1 MKTLRTLR
9 NLGIGIAVLAGIV
22 AVLLNNKA
30 KSDAKAAKSQ
40 ETEKAVSVSV
50 VTVGKTTLSR
60 TLSLIGTITANNDVA
75 IVSETSGRV
84 VAIGAKVGDYKPAG
98 SVIAQVDDELK
109 LANFKSAE
117 VAYEKAK
124 KDLER
129 YEALLKEG
137 GISDAQVESARLN
150 FKSAEAQYIVARRQL
165 QDTRITTPISGIVTE
180 RRVDIGSVVS
190 NGMVVASV
198 VDIAKL
204 KVKVNVAEKDVFKLK
219 VGEEVEVTTDVYPN
233 VKFKGVI
240 ASISAKGDEAHT
252 YPVEITLNNSKE
264 YPLKAG
270 MFGRVHFT
278 SLGERQTL
286 AIPRE
291 ALLGSVRSARVFVAE
306 NGVARLR
313 PITVGQEVGKMLE
326 VLEGLQEGELVI
338 VSGQNNLRDGYA
350 INVINN

>member
-1 MKTLRTLR
+1 
-9 NLGIGIAVLAGIV
+9 
-22 AVLLNNKA
+22 
-30 KSDAKAAKSQ
+30 
-40 ETEKAVSVSV
+40 
-50 VTVGKTTLSR
+50 
-60 TLSLIGTITANNDVA
+60 
-75 IVSETSGRV
+75 
-84 VAIGAKVGDYKPAG
+84 
-98 SVIAQVDDELK
+98 
-109 LANFKSAE
+109 
-117 VAYEKAK
+117 
-124 KDLER
+124 
-129 YEALLKEG
+129 
-137 GISDAQVESARLN
+137 
-150 FKSAEAQYIVARRQL
+150 
-165 QDTRITTPISGIVTE
+165 
-180 RRVDIGSVVS
+180 
-190 NGMVVASV
+190 MVVANV